1 MGCCGLRADANQ
13 VKEYLLRVVRGSAWI
28 AHPPMRTA
36 TAPMPQ
42 IPQLADDR
50 VLNTAETALALKLIS
65 RMDFL
70 RLKSIARWHARG
82 LPPDVTWDDLLQE
95 AITRVLTGSRR
106 QPEGLSM
113 VAFLAG
119 IMRSLRNEHCRPALQ
134 GPQSRATFPTDP

>member
-50 VLNTAETALALKLIS
+50 VLSTPETPLALKLIS

-70 RLKSIARWHARG
+70 RLKTIARWHARRP
-82 LPPDVTWDDLLQE
+82 PPDVAWDDLLQE
-95 AITRVLTGSRR
+95 ALPGVVLVSRR
-106 QPEGLSM
+106 SPEAASL

-119 IMRSLRNEHCRPALQ
+119 L
-134 GPQSRATFPTDP
+134 